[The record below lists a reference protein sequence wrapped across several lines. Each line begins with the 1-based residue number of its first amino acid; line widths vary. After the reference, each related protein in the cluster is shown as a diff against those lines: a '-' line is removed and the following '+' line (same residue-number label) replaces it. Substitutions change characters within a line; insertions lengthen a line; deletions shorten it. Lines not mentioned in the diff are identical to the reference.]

1 MRGELNVSRFTTVL
15 WDVGGVLLTNGWDH
29 NERKAVL
36 EKLHIADLDEFEARH
51 PEPNDLWEKGTID
64 FDEYLRRTV
73 FYREQP
79 FTPKILKAA
88 IEAESVLLPDSGVPV
103 LEELHAAGGL
113 LLGQLNNESREL
125 NDMRL
130 QRFGLDKLFSVFF
143 CSGYVGLRKPDAA
156 IFRLALEVLQKP
168 ADQVLFIDDR
178 PHNAATAR
186 GLGIH
191 GIHYTGSA
199 ALRAELKQ
207 LGLL

>member
-1 MRGELNVSRFTTVL
+1 MSRFTTVL

-36 EKLHIADLDEFEARH
+36 ERLKIADLGEFEARH

-79 FTPKILKAA
+79 FSPETLKQA
-88 IEAESVLLPDSGVPV
+88 IEAESVLLEDSALPV
-103 LEELHAAGGL
+103 LKDLHAAGGL
-113 LLGQLNNESREL
+113 SMGQLNNESREL

-130 QRFGLDKLFSVFF
+130 ERFGLRNLLSVFF
-143 CSGYVGLRKPDAA
+143 CSGYVGLRKPDPA

-168 ADQVLFIDDR
+168 ADEIVFIDDR
-178 PHNAATAR
+178 EKNAATAR
-186 GLGIH
+186 SVGFH

-199 ALRAELKQ
+199 ALRAELTQ

>member
-1 MRGELNVSRFTTVL
+1 MSRFTTVL
-15 WDVGGVLLTNGWDH
+15 WDIGGVLLTNGWDH

-36 EKLHIADLDEFEARH
+36 EALHIADRDEFEERH

-79 FTPKILKAA
+79 FTPDTLKAA
-88 IEAESVLLPDSGVPV
+88 IEAESVLLPDSAMPV
-103 LEELHAAGGL
+103 LKELHAAGGL
-113 LLGQLNNESREL
+113 LMGQLNNESREL

-130 QRFGLDKLFSVFF
+130 QRFGLDKLLSVFF
-143 CSGYVGLRKPDAA
+143 CSGYVGLRKPDPA
-156 IFRLALEVLQKP
+156 IYRLALEVLQRP
-168 ADQVLFIDDR
+168 AQEVIFIDDR
-178 PHNAATAR
+178 EKNAGVASS
-186 GLGIH
+186 LGIH